1 MGFEL
6 LTSSE
11 MKRAEQLAGDA
22 GLSGAVLMERAGYA
36 VARSVQSLVQ
46 TGGNILV
53 VCGPGNNGGDGF
65 VAGQILSDRG
75 YNVELV
81 FLGFLENLVGE
92 ALSAAL
98 SWQGPIVSAE
108 QANILDTDIVVD
120 GLFGSGLSRDIVGE
134 NRILIERIN
143 ASGKRVVAIDVPSGV
158 DTITEPKPFGCKGN
172 IDPRNQNRY
181 IFSTATGTLS
191 LSRKSSVR

>member
-81 FLGFLENLVGE
+81 FLGFLEN
-92 ALSAAL
+92 
-98 SWQGPIVSAE
+98 W
-108 QANILDTDIVVD
+108 
-120 GLFGSGLSRDIVGE
+120 
-134 NRILIERIN
+134 
-143 ASGKRVVAIDVPSGV
+143 
-158 DTITEPKPFGCKGN
+158 
-172 IDPRNQNRY
+172 
-181 IFSTATGTLS
+181 
-191 LSRKSSVR
+191 